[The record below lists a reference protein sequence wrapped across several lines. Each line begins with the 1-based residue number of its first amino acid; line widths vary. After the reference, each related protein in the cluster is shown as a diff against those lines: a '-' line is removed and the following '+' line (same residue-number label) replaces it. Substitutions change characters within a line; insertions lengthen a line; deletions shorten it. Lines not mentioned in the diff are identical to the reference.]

1 MTVTG
6 MIHST
11 AAVFIIACIVLPF
24 FAMGFGKLS
33 SAQAAERARKLTVF
47 LRIPNFILIVSLIT
61 GLMQSGWVFSTWL
74 LMVFIVFLAIG
85 ALIGIASKTL
95 KTIHSEAQA
104 GGDYQASVKK
114 LNVVSIL
121 LTIFIIIMVVIKVS

>member
-33 SAQAAERARKLTVF
+33 AAQAAERARKLTVF
-47 LRIPNFILIVSLIT
+47 LRIPNFILLVSLIT

-74 LMVFIVFLAIG
+74 LMVIIVFLAIG
-85 ALIGIASKTL
+85 AMIGIASKTL
-95 KTIHSEAQA
+95 KTIQSDAQA
-104 GGDYQASVKK
+104 GRDYQASIKK
-114 LNVVSIL
+114 LQVVSIL
-121 LTIFIIIMVVIKVS
+121 LTIFIIIMVIIKVS